1 VALYDVR
8 HMPGD
13 DLKSEKGSK
22 RTYTRVYTARST
34 DPKANPL
41 EILRDTALPQEREA
55 DPWDSRCIIVAAQ
68 AKRRGKALDLWDI
81 SLTSTTEADVDT
93 VDDPLN
99 APPKWSGRTRSYEVP
114 IIFDIKG
121 QPIQNSAG
129 DLFTDASAKKKITG
143 WQFTANVSV
152 GDVSFDWL
160 DDFTECV
167 NETPLVVRHKRCDR
181 GTLMFIEAVIGE
193 PQRSNGVIHCPSTF
207 TFEYKPDGW
216 KFKPLNKGFRELSTK
231 KVVETITGWP
241 DRSKYQTVTNT
252 YKRLDEILD
261 EKGQPITEPA
271 FLNRDGKRPTVEI
284 IPGNPYSGTRVKVPL
299 ELSDIV
305 TLEFDVVPYVD
316 FNVLGI
322 FR

>member
-1 VALYDVR
+1 
-8 HMPGD
+8 MPGD

-41 EILRDTALPQEREA
+41 EILRDASLPQEREV
-55 DPWDSRCIIVAAQ
+55 DPWDNNCIIVAAQ

-81 SLTSTTEADVDT
+81 SLTSTTEADVDA
-93 VDDPLN
+93 VDDPLS
-99 APPKWSGRTRSYEVP
+99 APAKWSGRTRSYEVP
-114 IIFDIKG
+114 IIYDIKKEL
-121 QPIQNSAG
+121 IKNTAG
-129 DLFTDASAKKKITG
+129 DLFNDAKKKIVG

-152 GDVSFDWL
+152 GDISFDWL
-160 DDFTECV
+160 DDFVECV
-167 NETPLVVRHKRCDR
+167 NETPLVVRRKRCDR
-181 GTLMFIEAVIGE
+181 GTLMFIDAVIGE

-216 KFKPLNKGFRELSTK
+216 KFRPLNKGFRELSIK
-231 KVVETITGWP
+231 KVVESIQGWP
-241 DRSKYQTVTNT
+241 DTSKYQVVTNT
-252 YKRLDEILD
+252 YKRVDEILD

-271 FLNRDGKRPTVEI
+271 FLNREGKRPTVELV
-284 IPGNPYSGTRVKVPL
+284 PGQPGAGTRVKVPL

-305 TLEFDVVPYVD
+305 TLEFDVVPFVD